1 LLRCD
6 FIRGNRAVPRATY
19 IVENTPSKLPET
31 GLGIDWNA
39 IVRDYGPGVYGC
51 AWRILGQST
60 DAEDVTQEVFM
71 EAYKLHHSQSVRSW
85 AALLRRLAVC
95 RALDRVRRRR
105 PTLSINGLPLAA
117 SNSSPESDAMAAE
130 LAERLP
136 EAISRLP
143 EREGEVF
150 CLRYF
155 EDLSNQ
161 QIADALDMQAGAVA
175 VALHKARAKLE
186 ALLHLPLQGEKT

>member
-1 LLRCD
+1 
-6 FIRGNRAVPRATY
+6 
-19 IVENTPSKLPET
+19 
-31 GLGIDWNA
+31 LGIDWNA